1 MIPQNNFLSSTLLF
15 TAAMWWPLGSIATC
29 CIEALGSGII
39 GSDWS
44 FCNNQLM
51 SPASDKSK
59 VWPASSKCE
68 LLQTGRLQPSPAGW
82 GGGRRR
88 LLVRWLG
95 RFAKERKV
103 EISFS
108 IHGRVHLAGEISHF
122 EIPDSG
128 CAVLSS
134 CEHPPSFCLFIR
146 NGISPVCVNNWQHL
160 KSNRHHVFADA
171 LKVDNRREIARCEI
185 EHPE

>member
-1 MIPQNNFLSSTLLF
+1 MALKWISEGQWFHKINFLSSTLLF

-51 SPASDKSK
+51 SPASDNSK
-59 VWPASSKCE
+59 VWPVNSKCE
-68 LLQTGRLQPSPAGW
+68 LLQTGPLRPSPAGW

-95 RFAKERKV
+95 RFAKGRKV
-103 EISFS
+103 EVSFS
-108 IHGRVHLAGEISHF
+108 IHSRVHLAGEISHF
-122 EIPDSG
+122 EIPYSG
-128 CAVLSS
+128 CAILSS

-146 NGISPVCVNNWQHL
+146 NGKFTSLSQYLAAP
-160 KSNRHHVFADA
+160 
-171 LKVDNRREIARCEI
+171 EIQLSSRFC
-185 EHPE
+185 